1 MVSPMKPNITVTL
14 PDSSERQYPSG
25 TTPGQIAL
33 SIGKRLEEAAIAAKV
48 NGKHYDLFRPL
59 TEDVHLAI
67 ITKDSAEGLEVLRHS
82 TAHLLAQ
89 AVKELYPGTQITIG
103 PVIEDG
109 FYYDIDCP
117 VTLTSEELPK
127 IEKRME
133 EIAARK
139 LTVSRHE
146 FPRAE
151 AVKRFESMKE
161 NYKVE
166 LIHSFPSDEAV
177 TAYQQGDFL
186 DLCRGP
192 HVPNTAKLGK
202 FKLLSIAGAYWRGN
216 ENNKMLQRIYGTA
229 WATQKELDDYIK
241 RLEEAKKR
249 DHRKLGPELGL
260 FTFLPVAPSMP
271 FYLPKG
277 SALYNRLADFMRAE
291 TKAQGY
297 QELICPQVMSAEL
310 WKTSGHWENYRENMF
325 VIDTQ
330 EDELELALKPM
341 NCPGHCALFGATRH
355 SYRELP
361 IRFAEYSKLHRNE
374 RAGVTHGIMRT
385 RTFSQDDGHIFLTP
399 EQVLPEARNFIR
411 HVFEVYRLFGFE
423 KVDVKLA
430 TRPEKFLGTPEVWDR
445 DEKSLADA
453 LTANSVPFTI
463 AKGEGAFYGPKIEFH
478 IRDSLG
484 RYWQCGTLQMD
495 SNLPERFGL
504 EYIDSSDKPQRPVML
519 HRAVLGSLERFMGIL
534 IEHFNGHFPIW
545 LSPVQAVVINVTGDQ
560 EAYAKEVHA
569 TLTRW
574 GTRCELDIR
583 NEKLGYKI
591 REAQVK
597 RTPLMI
603 VLGNKEMAERKLTVR
618 KSNGEN
624 LNELSFEEFQKF
636 LVPQLQPPTAATSQ
650 NGQDAK

>member
-1 MVSPMKPNITVTL
+1 MKPNITVTL
-14 PDSSERQYPSG
+14 PDNSKREYPSG
-25 TTPGQIAL
+25 TTPGQVAL

-48 NGKHYDLFRPL
+48 NGKEFDLFRPL

-67 ITKDSAEGLEVLRHS
+67 ITKESKEGLEVLRHS

-117 VTLTSEELPK
+117 VQLTSEELPK

-133 EIAARK
+133 EIAAKK
-139 LTVSRHE
+139 LEVSRHE
-146 FPRAE
+146 FPRPDAI
-151 AVKRFESMKE
+151 KKFQDMKE

-166 LIHSFPSDEAV
+166 LINSFPPDEPV
-177 TAYQQGDFL
+177 SAYRQGDFL

-202 FKLLSIAGAYWRGN
+202 FKLLSVAGAYWRGN

-229 WATQKELDDYIK
+229 WATQKELDEYVK
-241 RLEEAKKR
+241 RIEEAKKR

-260 FTFLPVAPSMP
+260 FQFLPAAPAMP

-277 SALYNRLADFMRAE
+277 SSLYNRLANFMREE
-291 TKAQGY
+291 TKRQGY
-297 QELICPQVMSAEL
+297 QELICPQIMSSDL
-310 WKTSGHWENYRENMF
+310 WKTSGHWDNYRDNMF
-325 VIDTQ
+325 VVDTE
-330 EDELELALKPM
+330 EDELGLAIKPM
-341 NCPGHCALFGATRH
+341 NCPGHCALFGSTRH

-361 IRFAEYSKLHRNE
+361 IRYSEYSKLHRNE

-385 RTFSQDDGHIFLTP
+385 RTFSQDDGHIFCTP
-399 EQVLPEARNFIR
+399 EQLLSESETFIK
-411 HVFEVYRLFGFE
+411 HVFHVYKMFGFD

-430 TRPEKFLGTPEVWDR
+430 TRPEKYLGTPESWDR
-445 DEKSLADA
+445 DEKILGDA
-453 LTANSVPFTI
+453 LAAAGVPFTI

-478 IRDSLG
+478 IRDSIG

-495 SNLPERFGL
+495 PNLPERFGL
-504 EYIDSSDKPQRPVML
+504 EYIDSGDKPQRPIML

-534 IEHFNGHFPIW
+534 IEHYNGHFPLW
-545 LSPVQAVVINVTGDQ
+545 LSPVQAVVINVTADQ
-560 EAYAKEVHA
+560 EAYAREIHA
-569 TLTRW
+569 MLESW
-574 GTRCELDIR
+574 GARAELDIR

-603 VLGNKEMAERKLTVR
+603 VLGNKEMAEKKVTVR
-618 KSNGEN
+618 KTTGEN
-624 LNELSFEEFQKF
+624 LNELSFEEFRKF
-636 LVPQLQPPTAATSQ
+636 LEPQMSPPT
-650 NGQDAK
+650 GG